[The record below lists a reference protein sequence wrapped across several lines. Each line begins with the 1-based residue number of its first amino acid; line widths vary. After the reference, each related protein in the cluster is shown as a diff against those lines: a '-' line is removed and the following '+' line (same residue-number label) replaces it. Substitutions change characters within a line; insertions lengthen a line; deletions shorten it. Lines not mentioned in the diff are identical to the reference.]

1 MTLTNLSTTTIYSL
15 KMKLLIVGDV
25 SNRVSE
31 LVERVRA
38 VHSGKAGPF
47 DAVFIAGELTGN
59 ENTEEDPVL
68 VKILESERVVSK
80 EEGNEEEGE

>member
-38 VHSGKAGPF
+38 VHSGKAGLF
-47 DAVFIAGELTGN
+47 DALFIAGELTGN

>member
-1 MTLTNLSTTTIYSL
+1 
-15 KMKLLIVGDV
+15 MKLLVVGDV
-25 SNRVSE
+25 RNRVSE
-31 LVERVRA
+31 LVEKVIA

-68 VKILESERVVSK
+68 VKILERERVVCK
-80 EEGNEEEGE
+80 EEGKGEEEGKK